1 MSSSSPTINSLFFF
15 NKQDSAKI
23 LGLLGQHMLKK
34 PLVPLVPLSTVLSIA
49 PNIQNIEYTETKDIL
64 IEVPPIEEE
73 SNVRPSIEFVS
84 PTHQD
89 SLFWCLYIIM
99 HGYNDYIQV
108 SRNYGVK
115 ELEVK
120 KHIGDLIRAN
130 PNMLKRA
137 NIKITKA
144 AAQEIMSEL
153 LTSVRDT
160 SYLTMMGMLAIYKIN
175 IIMISASGKTMVH
188 FVSNVD
194 GEQPTYV
201 VYKDNFGK
209 YKLQVDPLSNDEI
222 DLLKTTVFCLE
233 SYLKPLKTVSNY
245 KVDELYAIARQVGIF
260 DETKKYKKGDL
271 YDELNDVLSWK

>member
-34 PLVPLVPLSTVLSIA
+34 PMVPLVPLNVVL
-49 PNIQNIEYTETKDIL
+49 PNIVSNVEYTETKDVI
-64 IEVPPIEEE
+64 IEPPPPIDGLHE
-73 SNVRPSIEFVS
+73 NPSIEYIS

-89 SLFWCLYIIM
+89 TLFWCLYIIM
-99 HGYNDYIQV
+99 YGHNDYIQV

-130 PNMLKRA
+130 PNLLKTA

-144 AAQEIMSEL
+144 AVQEIMSEL

-194 GEQPTYV
+194 VEQPTYV
-201 VYKDNFGK
+201 LHKDSFGK
-209 YKLQVDPLSNDEI
+209 YKLQSEPITKEQI
-222 DLLKTTVFCLE
+222 EELKTSIFCLE

-245 KVDELYAIARQVGIF
+245 KVDELYAIARQVGMF
-260 DETKKYKKGDL
+260 DENKKYKKGDL
-271 YDELNDVLSWK
+271 YDELNDALMWK

>member
-1 MSSSSPTINSLFFF
+1 MSNSSPTMNSLFFF

-34 PLVPLVPLSTVLSIA
+34 PSVPNVCQNVEYIEIKDVVIEA
-49 PNIQNIEYTETKDIL
+49 P
-64 IEVPPIEEE
+64 PPITIETLVEEQQIAK
-73 SNVRPSIEFVS
+73 PAIEFIS

-99 HGYNDYIQV
+99 YGHNDYIQV

-130 PNMLKRA
+130 PNIMKKA

-144 AAQEIMSEL
+144 AVQEIMSEL

-160 SYLTMMGMLAIYKIN
+160 SYLTMMGMLAIYKMN
-175 IIMISASGKTMVH
+175 IIMISTNGKTMVH
-188 FVSNVD
+188 FISNVD
-194 GEQPTYV
+194 SEQPTYV
-201 VYKDNFGK
+201 LHKDSFGK
-209 YKLQVDPLSNDEI
+209 YKLQVEPISEEQI
-222 DLLKTTVFCLE
+222 AELKTTVFCLE
-233 SYLKPLKTVSNY
+233 SHLKPLKTISNY
-245 KVDELYAIARQVGIF
+245 KVEELYGIARQVGVF

-271 YDELNDVLSWK
+271 YDELNDFLMWK

>member
-1 MSSSSPTINSLFFF
+1 MSNSSPTMNSLFFF

-34 PLVPLVPLSTVLSIA
+34 PNVC
-49 PNIQNIEYTETKDIL
+49 QNVEYTETKDVIAEL
-64 IEVPPIEEE
+64 PPIIEETLVE
-73 SNVRPSIEFVS
+73 EARPSIEFIS

-89 SLFWCLYIIM
+89 TLFWCLYIIM
-99 HGYNDYIQV
+99 YGHNDYIQV

-130 PNMLKRA
+130 PSMLKKA

-144 AAQEIMSEL
+144 AVQEIMSEL

-160 SYLTMMGMLAIYKIN
+160 SYLTMMGMLAIYKMN
-175 IIMISASGKTMVH
+175 IIMISASGKTMVE
-188 FVSNVD
+188 FISD
-194 GEQPTYV
+194 KDTQQPTYV
-201 VYKDNFGK
+201 LHKDNFGK
-209 YKLQVDPLSNDEI
+209 YKLQVEPVSEEDI
-222 DLLKTTVFCLE
+222 GVLKTTIFCLE

-245 KVDELYAIARQVGIF
+245 KVDELYAIARQVGVF

-271 YDELNDVLSWK
+271 YDELNNVLMWK

>member
-1 MSSSSPTINSLFFF
+1 MSNSSPTINSLFFF

-34 PLVPLVPLSTVLSIA
+34 PLVPVPFSIL
-49 PNIQNIEYTETKDIL
+49 PTTSVEYTETKDVV
-64 IEVPPIEEE
+64 IEPPPPINNVHE
-73 SNVRPSIEFVS
+73 SDANPSIEFIS

-89 SLFWCLYIIM
+89 TLFWCLYIIM
-99 HGYNDYIQV
+99 YGHNDYIQV

-130 PNMLKRA
+130 PNMLKKA

-144 AAQEIMSEL
+144 AIQEIMSEL

-160 SYLTMMGMLAIYKIN
+160 SYLTMMGMLAIYKMN
-175 IIMISASGKTMVH
+175 IIMISASGKTMVE
-188 FVSNVD
+188 FISD
-194 GEQPTYV
+194 KDTEQPTYV
-201 VYKDNFGK
+201 LHKDNFGK
-209 YKLQVDPLSNDEI
+209 YKLQAEPISKEQI
-222 DLLKTTVFCLE
+222 AELKTKIFCLE

-245 KVDELYAIARQVGIF
+245 KVDELYAIARQVGVF

-271 YDELNDVLSWK
+271 YDELNDVLMWK

>member
-1 MSSSSPTINSLFFF
+1 
-15 NKQDSAKI
+15 
-23 LGLLGQHMLKK
+23 MLKK
-34 PLVPLVPLSTVLSIA
+34 PLVPVPFSILPTTSVSSVEYSESKDLV
-49 PNIQNIEYTETKDIL
+49 IEPP
-64 IEVPPIEEE
+64 PPINNVHE
-73 SNVRPSIEFVS
+73 SDADLSIEFIS

-89 SLFWCLYIIM
+89 TLFWCLYIIM
-99 HGYNDYIQV
+99 YGHNDYIQV

-130 PNMLKRA
+130 PTMLKKA

-144 AAQEIMSEL
+144 AVQEIMSEL

-175 IIMISASGKTMVH
+175 IIMISASGKTMVE
-188 FVSNVD
+188 FISD
-194 GEQPTYV
+194 KDTEQPTYV
-201 VYKDNFGK
+201 LHKDNFGK
-209 YKLQVDPLSNDEI
+209 YKLQVEPISEEDI
-222 DLLKTTVFCLE
+222 GVLKTTIFCLE

-245 KVDELYAIARQVGIF
+245 KVDELYAIARQVGVF

-271 YDELNDVLSWK
+271 YDELNDVLMWK